1 MKTKKKIFLTL
12 GHVFSSMAL
21 LAALFNLY
29 FNNNVIH
36 SLVTIAIVA
45 SIFMLIL
52 NDIIFRR
59 V

>member
-29 FNNNVIH
+29 FKNNVIH

-45 SIFMLIL
+45 SIFYA
-52 NDIIFRR
+52 DIE
-59 V
+59 